1 MDEGVAIGG
10 DFWIVIFCDFSSNFT
25 KKVVFWHNLP
35 EINGFLPNESQMAQI
50 WVIC

>member
-10 DFWIVIFCDFSSNFT
+10 GFLDRYFLCFSSNFT

-35 EINGFLPNESQMAQI
+35 EFDGFLPNESQKAQI
-50 WVIC
+50 